1 MSRRARITFPRMDVE
16 LADES
21 RLPPRRGQVLRLAA
35 KGLSSKAIAS
45 RLGISDQT
53 VAWHLAELQDQLC
66 AHSRVD
72 LISQSW
78 MHGLLRA
85 TPLAFALMILSAL
98 PALRSKPTPISGTRP
113 PITRNL
119 IGRTAVRELRA

>member
-35 KGLSSKAIAS
+35 KGLSSKAIAN

-53 VAWHLAELQDQLC
+53 VSWHLAELQDQLC

-85 TPLAFALMILSAL
+85 TPLAFVLIVFSAL
-98 PALRSKPTPISGTRP
+98 PSVRSRPSPVSGTRP
-113 PITRNL
+113 AVTRNI
-119 IGRTAVRELRA
+119 IGRNVVRELRA